1 MLGSCWFCP
10 GLPPPAFGME
20 STHLYLTQAW
30 TCLWDTATPGQ
41 SCRYSWPAHSRACPG
56 SYLLHVE
63 SQFRCSYASI
73 GKSQFVKI
81 HDRFFPSIW
90 FNWGNF
96 ISLKKKNPPN
106 VLYFFQGV
114 WKMHIE
120 YSTWTTLSL
129 RKHLLTWGQRVNK
142 KTISGKKLVSNKQSL
157 HEKNGSQQSDEG
169 RCLLRC

>member
-96 ISLKKKNPPN
+96 ISLKKKKPTKC
-106 VLYFFQGV
+106 VIFFSGSLENA
-114 WKMHIE
+114 HIIFYLNYPVPE
-120 YSTWTTLSL
+120 EASIDLGS
-129 RKHLLTWGQRVNK
+129 K
-142 KTISGKKLVSNKQSL
+142 SKQ
-157 HEKNGSQQSDEG
+157 KDNFW
-169 RCLLRC
+169 